1 MPAVMICT
9 LILEA
14 IRIYF
19 YMRCLNTC
27 IGEYRHKS
35 SKKII
40 LVTFLALW
48 MFESFFV
55 CFFPISNQ
63 SHSIERD
70 LFFFLV
76 EVPFLIIMSV
86 FYKGSVL
93 RHLFIGSL
101 VPFIYWQGKYIVVSS
116 IFSTM
121 FFIDSLQ
128 YLTATFVTVL
138 LFCILE
144 IVLEN
149 IGKSHRERE
158 RELLEQE
165 IQMYENQFDLIRQSQ
180 INIRSL
186 KHDMKHHI
194 KMLADMIASDK
205 KESALS
211 YLASM
216 GEFMENSE
224 EYVIS
229 GNGTIDSI
237 LNYMISKAK
246 KSGIT
251 IDWKIQIPEHLE
263 ISTFDI
269 NVVLSNLFDNAFN
282 ALSYV
287 ACPALYISMQY
298 DRGILLIDMKN
309 NYSQKNPSSEVSGE
323 HGFGLKNIRRITEKY
338 HGNLTTTYSNGN
350 FHACVLL
357 FLAEEEGQR
366 LNL

>member
-1 MPAVMICT
+1 MPIVTIFT

-14 IRIYF
+14 IRTFF
-19 YMRCLNTC
+19 YLRYLHTC
-27 IGEYRHKS
+27 IGEYRRQSPKR
-35 SKKII
+35 II
-40 LVTFLALW
+40 CAAFLALW
-48 MFESFFV
+48 MFESAFV
-55 CFFPISNQ
+55 CLFPN
-63 SHSIERD
+63 SIQFHAMEQD
-70 LFFFLV
+70 LFFLLI
-76 EVPFLIIMSV
+76 EIPFTLIMSV

-93 RHLFIGSL
+93 RHLFISSL
-101 VPFIYWQGKYIVVSS
+101 VPFIYWQGKYIVMSA

-128 YLTATFVTVL
+128 YLTSTFVIVL

-194 KMLADMIASDK
+194 KMLADMVSADEK
-205 KESALS
+205 QSALN

-237 LNYMISKAK
+237 LNYMISRAK
-246 KSGIT
+246 KSGIA
-251 IDWKIQIPEHLE
+251 IDWRIQIPEHLE

-269 NVVLSNLFDNAFN
+269 NVILSNLFDNAFN

-287 ACPALYISMQY
+287 SCPALYFSMQY
-298 DRGILLIDMKN
+298 DRGVLLIDMKN
-309 NYSQKNPSSEVSGE
+309 NYSGHPSSESSGE

-338 HGNLTTTYSNGN
+338 HGDLSTTYNGGN
-350 FHACVLL
+350 FHASGLL
-357 FLAEEEGQR
+357 FLAEEDVIY
-366 LNL
+366 

>member
-1 MPAVMICT
+1 MLAVTICT

-14 IRIYF
+14 IRTFF
-19 YMRCLNTC
+19 YMRYLHTC
-27 IGEYRHKS
+27 IGEYRHKLP
-35 SKKII
+35 KRII
-40 LVTFLALW
+40 LAAFLALW
-48 MFESFFV
+48 MFESAFV
-55 CFFPISNQ
+55 CLFPNSSQ
-63 SHSIERD
+63 HHAMEQD
-70 LFFFLV
+70 LFFLLV
-76 EVPFLIIMSV
+76 EIPFLLIMSL
-86 FYKGSVL
+86 FYKGSIL
-93 RHLFIGSL
+93 RHMFIIFF
-101 VPFIYWQGKYIVVSS
+101 VPFIYWQGKWIIV
-116 IFSTM
+116 ITIYSTR

-128 YLTATFVTVL
+128 YLTVTFVTVL

-180 INIRSL
+180 TNIRSL

-194 KMLADMIASDK
+194 KMLADMVTANEKDG
-205 KESALS
+205 ALN

-224 EYVIS
+224 EYIVS
-229 GNGTIDSI
+229 GNGKIDSI

-246 KSGIT
+246 KSGIDV
-251 IDWKIQIPEHLE
+251 DWKIQIPEHLE

-269 NVVLSNLFDNAFN
+269 NVILSNLFDNAFN

-287 ACPALYISMQY
+287 SCPALYFSMQY
-298 DRGILLIDMKN
+298 DRGVLLIDMKN
-309 NYSQKNPSSEVSGE
+309 NYSPKDSISGISAE

-338 HGNLTTTYSNGN
+338 HGNLTTTCSNDN

-357 FLAEEEGQR
+357 FLAGVADKG
-366 LNL
+366 